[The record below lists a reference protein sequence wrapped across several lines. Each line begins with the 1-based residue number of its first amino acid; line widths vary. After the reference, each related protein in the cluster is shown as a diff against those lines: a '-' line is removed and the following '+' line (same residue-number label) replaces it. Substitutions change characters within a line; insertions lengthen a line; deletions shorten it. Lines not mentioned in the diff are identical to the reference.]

1 MQYTS
6 SNPQGPGL
14 LCGPCSSAIGGG
26 VAALTAP
33 KPKKAPLKKKPQ
45 KAPEERD
52 LKPVTTLQQTCINV
66 IGHHISRVE
75 ALGDVGPKNL
85 DYIARIV
92 CKHRALTADNLG
104 LFLEVDHKELKFYD
118 CTLLNDEQLSSI
130 AIFCAHL
137 ERIELQFCGLL
148 DDE

>member
-1 MQYTS
+1 M
-6 SNPQGPGL
+6 
-14 LCGPCSSAIGGG
+14 
-26 VAALTAP
+26 
-33 KPKKAPLKKKPQ
+33 
-45 KAPEERD
+45 
-52 LKPVTTLQQTCINV
+52 
-66 IGHHISRVE
+66 
-75 ALGDVGPKNL
+75 GDVGPKNL
-85 DYIARIV
+85 DCINRIV